1 MSSKHHLN
9 EGTVLSGKRGQHI
22 ISAVG
27 PEFVIASQDI
37 LYFTG
42 SLHSVRRGDADEMLL
57 GVMDGLQNVI
67 DFTSIIRHSMSMHS
81 NGSDLAAP

>member
-9 EGTVLSGKRGQHI
+9 EGTVLSGRRGQHI

-27 PEFVIASQDI
+27 PEFIIATQDM

-42 SLHSVRRGDADEMLL
+42 SLHSVRRGGISVVL
-57 GVMDGLQNVI
+57 GVMDGLQNVV

-81 NGSDLAAP
+81 NGSNLAAP